1 LPAHDAVSWPA
12 LVLPGSTV
20 DAESTSVLASL
31 GSPAPLAV
39 WSPVSSPDLVLQ
51 WCAAS
56 QKHAAYFARAANYLV
71 LLVSDFRPVYSL
83 PTSAVPESPLT
94 LEHSDSAELP
104 SGRLA
109 MFPFV

>member
-1 LPAHDAVSWPA
+1 
-12 LVLPGSTV
+12 LVLLGSAA

-39 WSPVSSPDLVLQ
+39 WSPVSSPELVLQ

-56 QKHAAYFARAANYLV
+56 QKHAVYFARAANYPV
-71 LLVSDFRPVYSL
+71 LSVSDFRPVYSL
-83 PTSAVPESPLT
+83 PASAVPVSLLA
-94 LEHSDSAELP
+94 LERSDSVELT

-109 MFPFV
+109 MFPARLRLATLSVRA